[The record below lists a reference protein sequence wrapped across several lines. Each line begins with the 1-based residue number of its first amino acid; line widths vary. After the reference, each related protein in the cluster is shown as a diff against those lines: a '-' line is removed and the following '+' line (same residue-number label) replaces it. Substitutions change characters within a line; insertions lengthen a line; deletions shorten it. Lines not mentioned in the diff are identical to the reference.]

1 MVATSRI
8 SVLYHMRKEDV
19 EKHMHETEEKREYEH
34 LLAIKLAYDGKT
46 QKEIA
51 SILSR
56 SLQTVYNWLNDWNE
70 NGLYGIM
77 PNFGG
82 GKPPHLNQKEFDEL
96 YKIIIKQKPCELMES
111 DDVFWDIELVRKYVL
126 IKYNVDYTY
135 SAMWKIVREKFEL
148 NYIKPFSKDYR
159 QPDNADEIL
168 KKRIEEVSEIVNQ
181 DKTVVGLIDETSTQ
195 NKPNVKRVLTEKSH
209 VTCETSYHPSHRFTC
224 TGFLETNGDLTF
236 QNALKSKKED
246 FVIFLMNLRAKYEP
260 DITIVAIS
268 DNAKIHKAQVVK
280 EYCSTNKI
288 VLVYLPPYSPRLNPI
303 EDLWRLLKEEL
314 ANRVLKTIEYLFE
327 STEKIL
333 KSFGNL
339 ESLCSNWIKVFL
351 A

>member
-1 MVATSRI
+1 MAAASKV
-8 SVLYHMRKEDV
+8 SVLYHMRKEDL
-19 EKHMHETEEKREYEH
+19 EKHMHETVNIREYEH

-46 QKEIA
+46 PQEIA
-51 SILSR
+51 SLLSR

-82 GKPPHLNQKEFDEL
+82 GKPPHLNQTEFDEL
-96 YKIIIKQKPCELMES
+96 YKIITKQKPCELMEI

-148 NYIKPFSKDYR
+148 NYITPFSKDYR

-168 KKRIEEVSEIVNQ
+168 KKRIDDVSEIINK
-181 DKTVVGLIDETSTQ
+181 DKTVVGLIDETSIQ

-209 VTCETSYHPSHRFTC
+209 VTCETSYNPSQRFTC

-236 QNALKSKKED
+236 LNALKSKKED

-268 DNAKIHKAQVVK
+268 DNAKIHKAQIVK
-280 EYCSTNKI
+280 EYCSNNKI

-303 EDLWRLLKEEL
+303 EDLWRLLKEDL
-314 ANRVLKTIEYLFE
+314 ANRVLKTIESLYE

-339 ESLCSNWIKVFL
+339 ESLCSNWVKVFL